1 LDVIQTAAMNNPTPL
16 TGAQR
21 KWLRGQAHALNPV
34 VRLGKQGLTDGVL
47 SEIDLALESHELIK
61 VQGNSKEE
69 NRELAAA
76 VAEQLGA
83 EAVGMIGHVAIFF
96 RPHPDPDERKV
107 VPPQSRA
114 ARRAPSSRPR

>member
-1 LDVIQTAAMNNPTPL
+1 MNNPTPL

-34 VRLGKQGLTDGVL
+34 VRLGKQGMTDGVL

-61 VQGNSKEE
+61 VQGSSKEE
-69 NRELAAA
+69 NRELAAS

-83 EAVGMIGHVAIFF
+83 EAVGMIGHVLILF
-96 RPHPDPDERKV
+96 RPHPEADKRKI
-107 VPPQSRA
+107 VPPQIRA
-114 ARRAPSSRPR
+114 ERRAPSARSR

>member
-1 LDVIQTAAMNNPTPL
+1 MADEVSGLPVNLLPQPVGGVIRTFAVGSSAPALFL
-16 TGAQR
+16 TTMFSAGR
-21 KWLRGQAHALNPV
+21 RTV
-34 VRLGKQGLTDGVL
+34 T
-47 SEIDLALESHELIK
+47 LEA
-61 VQGNSKEE
+61 
-69 NRELAAA
+69 AAA

-107 VPPQSRA
+107 IPPQIRA